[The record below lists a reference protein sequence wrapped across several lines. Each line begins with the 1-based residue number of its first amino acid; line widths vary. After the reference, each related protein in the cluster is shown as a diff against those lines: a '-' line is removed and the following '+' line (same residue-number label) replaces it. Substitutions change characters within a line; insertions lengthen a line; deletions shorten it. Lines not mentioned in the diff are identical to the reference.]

1 MKDKTI
7 EKSGAMEVPAAPA
20 RAHNAGDG
28 AAGAGPVGRFSAQRK
43 LAAVQRLL
51 RGEALEKVSRE
62 LNVPAHRLSQWRDRV
77 LEAGMSA
84 LKEQER
90 DARDDEI
97 ARLKAKIGDI
107 TMANELLYAKI
118 DKLEAG
124 RPLARRRSRT

>member
-1 MKDKTI
+1 
-7 EKSGAMEVPAAPA
+7 
-20 RAHNAGDG
+20 
-28 AAGAGPVGRFSAQRK
+28 
-43 LAAVQRLL
+43 
-51 RGEALEKVSRE
+51 
-62 LNVPAHRLSQWRDRV
+62 V

-84 LKEQER
+84 LKAQER

-107 TMANELLYAKI
+107 TMANELLYTKI

>member
-1 MKDKTI
+1 M
-7 EKSGAMEVPAAPA
+7 
-20 RAHNAGDG
+20 
-28 AAGAGPVGRFSAQRK
+28 
-43 LAAVQRLL
+43 QRLL

-62 LNVPAHRLSQWRDRV
+62 LNVPVHRLSQWRDRV

>member
-1 MKDKTI
+1 MNDKNI

-28 AAGAGPVGRFSAQRK
+28 GAGAGPVGRFSAQRK
-43 LAAVQRLL
+43 LAVVQRLL

-62 LNVPAHRLSQWRDRV
+62 LNVPAHRLSKWRDRV